1 MMWEL
6 IYIIL
11 MIVIVFIPSSIA
23 FIKKKSNKVT
33 ILISNI
39 AIGGLWIITE
49 LAFFVWL
56 GILVWGFWK
65 DKKEI

>member
-56 GILVWGFWK
+56 GILVWSFCK